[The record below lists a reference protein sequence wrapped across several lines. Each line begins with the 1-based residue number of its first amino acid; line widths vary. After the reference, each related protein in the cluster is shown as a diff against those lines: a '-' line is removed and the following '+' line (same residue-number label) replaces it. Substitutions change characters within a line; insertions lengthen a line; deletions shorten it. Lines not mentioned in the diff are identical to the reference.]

1 MWQTV
6 AFGIALCY
14 DTYMGVL
21 FMNTVLYEASF
32 KIGMS
37 DWIPILMLIVLAF
50 FPKLLEI
57 SREYYSA
64 DVYVENGKK
73 FCRVAFVVVAVFS
86 VIIGITKVNM
96 YSRTVAAYK
105 KGEYMVVEGYV
116 ENFVPMPYEGKA
128 DESFEINGVKFF
140 YSDYEVQYGYNTS
153 KSHGGVIT
161 GDGQH
166 LKIGY
171 VYYNKGYGNIIVY
184 IEELP

>member
-1 MWQTV
+1 
-6 AFGIALCY
+6 
-14 DTYMGVL
+14 
-21 FMNTVLYEASF
+21 MNTVLYEASF
-32 KIGMS
+32 KIDMS

-64 DVYVENGKK
+64 DVYSADVYVENGKK
-73 FCRVAFVVVAVFS
+73 FCRIAFVIVAVFS
-86 VIIGITKVNM
+86 VIIGITKINM

-116 ENFVPMPYEGKA
+116 ENFIPMPYEGGPN
-128 DESFEINGVKFF
+128 ESFELNGVKFS
-140 YSDYEVQYGYNTS
+140 YSDYEAQYGYNNS

-161 GDGQH
+161 GNGQH

-171 VYYNKGYGNIIVY
+171 VYYNNMYGNIIVY
-184 IEELP
+184 IEALS